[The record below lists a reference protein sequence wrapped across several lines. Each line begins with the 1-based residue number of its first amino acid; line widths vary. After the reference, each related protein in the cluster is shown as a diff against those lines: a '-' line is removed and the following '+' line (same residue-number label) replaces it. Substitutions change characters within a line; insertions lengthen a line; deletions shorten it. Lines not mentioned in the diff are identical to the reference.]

1 MDLNP
6 KDGGDATIGGQVTYT
21 ADAIPHHQP
30 VEFQSIRIMY
40 SVLGSSPPGAYLI
53 DRGGFPT
60 VMSERRRVL
69 VVDDD
74 PQIVSL
80 LKRSLSRFFA
90 IATATSGQAALK
102 IFTTERFDA
111 VLADHMMPGLT
122 GIALLAK
129 CLALQPDAARLLMTS
144 SHEPQVAHDAIN
156 LARAHRILIKP
167 FGLTELG
174 EFVGS
179 AIREVE
185 LERELRKKNDL
196 LNQALGE
203 LKNNEAHLE
212 REITVRTRALMMAN
226 SELARLALRDGLTD
240 LHNHRY
246 FQDLLRAEIASAA
259 SYGRTLSLLFIDVDH
274 FKAYN
279 DNLGHQAGDTALQA
293 VARLLST
300 TQEDNGKM
308 TAGRSADNVARYGGD
323 EFVMSLP
330 ETPLEGAVIRAERI
344 RSAVEAWPFSGEEQV
359 PGSNLTVSIGIA
371 SFPEDATTREELIE
385 AADQAMLLAKRNGGN
400 RIQTCGSP
408 EPVTLGVAT
417 GRAGRRKSRGR

>member
-1 MDLNP
+1 M
-6 KDGGDATIGGQVTYT
+6 
-21 ADAIPHHQP
+21 
-30 VEFQSIRIMY
+30 
-40 SVLGSSPPGAYLI
+40 
-53 DRGGFPT
+53 
-60 VMSERRRVL
+60 MSERKRVL
-69 VVDDD
+69 IVDDD

-80 LKRSLSRFFA
+80 LRRSLSRFFA
-90 IATATSGQAALK
+90 ITTAASGQEAIGA
-102 IFTTERFDA
+102 FETETFDA

-122 GIALLAK
+122 GIALLAR
-129 CLALQPDAARLLMTS
+129 CLSLQPEAARLLMTS

-174 EFVGS
+174 EFVSS

-259 SYGRTLSLLFIDVDH
+259 SYDRPLSLLFIDVDH

-293 VARLLST
+293 IARLLST
-300 TQEDNGKM
+300 TQEDDGKQ

-330 ETPLEGAVIRAERI
+330 ETPMEGAIIRAERI
-344 RSAVEAWPFSGEEQV
+344 RSAVETWPFAGEERV
-359 PGSNLTVSIGIA
+359 PGSRVTVSIGIA

-385 AADQAMLLAKRNGGN
+385 AADQAMLLAKRRGGN
-400 RIQTCGSP
+400 RVQTCETL
-408 EPVTLGVAT
+408 EPVPIGVA
-417 GRAGRRKSRGR
+417 AGSSKRRKSRGR